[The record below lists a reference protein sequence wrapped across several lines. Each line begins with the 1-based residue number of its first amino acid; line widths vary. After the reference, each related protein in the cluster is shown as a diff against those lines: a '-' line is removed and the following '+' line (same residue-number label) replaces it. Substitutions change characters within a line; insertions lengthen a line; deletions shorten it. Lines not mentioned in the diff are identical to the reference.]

1 MNKQEY
7 LLTVLSEELS
17 EVQQEISKIL
27 RFGPDSKDDRPGG
40 KLTTNSENM
49 EIEFMEALSVLDMI
63 RGLGISEQPK
73 NFAAIRKDKIA
84 RVNRYLKI
92 SENIGTLKP

>member
-1 MNKQEY
+1 
-7 LLTVLSEELS
+7 
-17 EVQQEISKIL
+17 
-27 RFGPDSKDDRPGG
+27 
-40 KLTTNSENM
+40 
-49 EIEFMEALSVLDMI
+49 MEALSVLDMI